1 VKLRLLCVG
10 RMSDA
15 ALRAGVEDFTA
26 RVRRYLP
33 LDVVELKEEKV
44 GGSKPDPARIRELE
58 AERLLAKIAGT
69 AFVVALDETGRRMTS
84 EGFARLLEHHMVHA
98 TAEMVFLIGG
108 AYGLAARVKQRG
120 DLLLSLSDMTFT
132 HQMARLF
139 LLEQIYRGLTIVRNE
154 PYHNR

>member
-1 VKLRLLCVG
+1 MKLRLLCVG

-15 ALRAGVEDFTA
+15 ALRAGVEDFA
-26 RVRRYLP
+26 GRLRRYLP
-33 LDVVELKEEKV
+33 LEVTELKEEKV
-44 GGSKPDPARIRELE
+44 GGRKPDVARIRELE
-58 AERLLAKIAGT
+58 AERLLAKIGAA
-69 AFVVALDETGRRMTS
+69 AFVIALDETGRRMTS
-84 EGFARLLEHHMVHA
+84 EGFARLLEHHMLHA
-98 TAEMVFLIGG
+98 TAELVFLVGG
-108 AYGLAARVKQRG
+108 AYGLAAGVKQRS